1 MGFGSGG
8 GEGFS
13 PGRNDVSGDFTVAGN
28 ISASS
33 GVSAGSFT
41 GDGSNLTNVGGGSI
55 TITVGNSLAS
65 GTGNRVLY
73 QDSSDELAESANLT
87 FNGTTLAVA
96 TIDVNGGA
104 IDGAAIGANSRAAGN
119 FTTLDANGNV
129 TLGNAVGDVITVTG
143 QLTASSEV
151 KFSDDVVFA
160 AGSTFAGTTIANL
173 GTVSAATSITATDL
187 IGTNVDGIIG
197 ADTARAGTF
206 AAIVGT
212 SLDVGDGN
220 IANVG
225 DIDCDTISVADT
237 ANGLDVQFGGATT
250 TNKISLTDD
259 LADALNITE
268 GSNSY
273 LKFTTS
279 DGSEQIV
286 FGKGSTFNG
295 TTIADLGTVTTATSI
310 TATDL
315 IGTNV
320 DGIIGADTARAG
332 TFTTVTAN
340 GNVTLGNAS
349 TDVVT
354 ITGQV
359 TSSADV
365 LFAGDVL
372 CQGDVNL
379 GNAAGD
385 IVTIA
390 GQLTASSEVKFSD
403 DVVFGAGSTFAGTT
417 IANLGTVTTATSITA
432 TDLIGTNVDG
442 IIGADT
448 ARAGTFAA
456 IVGTSL
462 DVGDGNIT
470 NAGDINCDSV
480 SVDDAAVGLDIAFG
494 GNNTLNKISLTD
506 DLADALNINEGGT
519 SYLKFTTTDGS
530 EQIVF
535 GKGSTFNG
543 TTIADLGTVTTATSI
558 TATDL
563 IGTNIDGIIGA
574 DTARAGTFTT
584 VTANGNVIIGDADA
598 DTVTINGAPSIVGV
612 SNGAAASLYFK
623 ADEGGADAGD
633 EWEFKGADAGTF
645 TIGNDV
651 ASAGSYVS
659 QMTLYPH
666 ATQTGSMT
674 QIHGHFISDKFFVV
688 QGAETTLPD
697 DATAIATTD
706 ILAGI
711 SKCTPGS
718 GRAKD
723 LPAAIEIVGAI
734 TNPSVGMAF
743 DWTVI
748 NLASGGGLS
757 VTLGDPGGAGL
768 TTVGDLVIQDGASA
782 TFRFR
787 FTNVGDTTEA
797 VTIYRIG

>member
-220 IANVG
+220 I
-225 DIDCDTISVADT
+225 
-237 ANGLDVQFGGATT
+237 
-250 TNKISLTDD
+250 
-259 LADALNITE
+259 
-268 GSNSY
+268 
-273 LKFTTS
+273 
-279 DGSEQIV
+279 
-286 FGKGSTFNG
+286 
-295 TTIADLGTVTTATSI
+295 
-310 TATDL
+310 
-315 IGTNV
+315 
-320 DGIIGADTARAG
+320 
-332 TFTTVTAN
+332 
-340 GNVTLGNAS
+340 
-349 TDVVT
+349 
-354 ITGQV
+354 
-359 TSSADV
+359 
-365 LFAGDVL
+365 
-372 CQGDVNL
+372 
-379 GNAAGD
+379 
-385 IVTIA
+385 
-390 GQLTASSEVKFSD
+390 
-403 DVVFGAGSTFAGTT
+403 
-417 IANLGTVTTATSITA
+417 
-432 TDLIGTNVDG
+432 
-442 IIGADT
+442 
-448 ARAGTFAA
+448 
-456 IVGTSL
+456 
-462 DVGDGNIT
+462 T

-506 DLADALNINEGGT
+506 NLADALNINEGGT